1 MRHFMTCVVAG
12 LGAIAFSGGA
22 LAAPAHLTDV
32 QFMTASRCAALIASP
47 ALGGGD
53 VSAINALL
61 KDQERGRMQYIAD
74 KADQLR
80 SDAER
85 ESRHA
90 DAAHKAK
97 LIAERD
103 GVCQTFNRGGV
114 NSASVGGATPS
125 PSAP

>member
-12 LGAIAFSGGA
+12 LGAIACSGGA

-53 VSAINALL
+53 VSGINALL

-103 GVCQTFNRGGV
+103 GVCQTFNSSGV
-114 NSASVGGATPS
+114 NSASVGGATQS